1 MAVLTCAKLIIV
13 CRRLCAN
20 GELLEGRPTSKQ
32 LEGKLLVDFV
42 SDFWEE
48 GQPLA
53 ASKIAENGRK

>member
-1 MAVLTCAKLIIV
+1 
-13 CRRLCAN
+13 
-20 GELLEGRPTSKQ
+20 LLEGRPTSKQ

-53 ASKIAENGRK
+53 ASEIVENGRK